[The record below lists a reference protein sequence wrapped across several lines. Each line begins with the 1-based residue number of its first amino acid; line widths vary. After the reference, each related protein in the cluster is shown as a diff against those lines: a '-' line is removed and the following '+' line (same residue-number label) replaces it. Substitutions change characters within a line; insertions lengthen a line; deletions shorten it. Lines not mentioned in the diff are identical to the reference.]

1 VKDNGPFHD
10 GADIDASV
18 AGAVT
23 LTNDADAKETR
34 SVYARTQRHM
44 HTPTH
49 RRRHGKLT
57 QSSPRHRLLLLLH
70 YTHLMACFPG
80 QPGQASTREVKPV
93 WIRMM
98 MGFGMQWHQLDHT
111 QTICTSFQAD
121 NHTSTS
127 WLSFLQAG
135 CSSWCPTNSVKA
147 LKAEYRHRIDK
158 YLDTLLANKTAQKAL
173 PPTTDKSCSRKMA
186 DCPSYY

>member
-1 VKDNGPFHD
+1 MPPSPALLLWPTTLMPRKLARSTHAHRDTCIHRH
-10 GADIDASV
+10 IDTDTGNS
-18 AGAVT
+18 
-23 LTNDADAKETR
+23 L
-34 SVYARTQRHM
+34 SH
-44 HTPTH
+44 HH
-49 RRRHGKLT
+49 
-57 QSSPRHRLLLLLH
+57 RHRLLLLLH

-80 QPGQASTREVKPV
+80 QPGQASTRKVKPV

-98 MGFGMQWHQLDHT
+98 MGFGMQWHQRDHT
-111 QTICTSFQAD
+111 QTICTSFQTD

-135 CSSWCPTNSVKA
+135 CSSWCLTNSVKA

-173 PPTTDKSCSRKMA
+173 PPTTDKSCSRKMV